1 LQRRRRIASDTLA
14 YDLQYRLRCR
24 RCNRRSGFRI
34 AVVDGRG
41 RGDNSVPERERVVV
55 AGESGG

>member
-1 LQRRRRIASDTLA
+1 VV

-24 RCNRRSGFRI
+24 RCNCRSGFRI

-41 RGDNSVPERERVVV
+41 RGDNSVPWRERVVV
-55 AGESGG
+55 AGEIPTS